1 MAPTDSFDDKFG
13 REGLT
18 FDDVLLVPAASEVLP
33 AEASTSTRFT
43 RSIELDLPLVSA
55 AMDTVT
61 EARLAIAMA
70 RHGGIGVVHRNLS
83 IVDQAAEVDRV
94 KRSESGMITE
104 PVTVAPDATIADAM
118 AVMAQY
124 HISGVPVT
132 DDTGRLVGIIT
143 NRDLRFVE
151 ASEQP
156 VSTAMTSEGLVTAP
170 RGTTL
175 DEAKVIL
182 GKHRIEKLPI
192 VDDNGVL
199 SGLITVKD
207 IQKRIDYP
215 NATKDDQGRLR
226 VAAAVGASPDAFDR
240 VAALVERGVDAIV
253 VDTAHGHARSV
264 LETVAKIKANFDIDV
279 IAGNVATGEATEAL
293 IAAGVD
299 AVKVGIGP
307 GCFAAG
313 TRVLMADATY
323 KNIEEVQAGDR
334 VINMHGAAVTVVK
347 AWCTGVREVVA
358 VRHTATAR
366 ETVCTPDHR
375 FFVGDLSTTAASTV
389 ASRGYADVLSKPTKL
404 GVSKLSWKEIADVD
418 RAALLAPKQID
429 FELPSSLR
437 IDLRDFAV
445 RTEKQLAR
453 YNVHIE
459 QSYDLGYLFG
469 TFLGDGHAFIA
480 KSRNSEIGRVSWYFG
495 AHEATVIEKLLDA
508 AERVTGVRPTVATTV
523 RGVTHINL
531 YSLQWA
537 RLLAAFGKRDE
548 KHLPR
553 EYLCDDATYLR
564 GLFDGL
570 VDSDGHVGDDGR
582 VGFRNTSPRLAE
594 LFNVLCF
601 LTEGSFPEASIE
613 RGSAGGLPG
622 VLDGDCL
629 DSYRSRLN
637 VSHRKRHL
645 DDFQVVK
652 HLGRRNLGLSVP
664 VYDIEVDCPTHSFI
678 ADNVVVHNS
687 ICTTRV
693 VAGIGVPQITAI
705 FDCANA
711 ARGHGVP
718 VIADGGVQFSG
729 DVAKALAAG
738 ADTVMVGNALA
749 GVEES
754 PGEIVVQAG
763 ERFKEYRGMG
773 SLGAMQGRSFSKD
786 RYFQGSVES
795 GKVVPEGIEGR
806 VPYKGPIAN
815 VLHQLVGG
823 LRQAMGYCGSR
834 SIAELQ
840 ANGKFIRITPAS
852 LRESHPHDVVI
863 TKEAPNYRL

>member
-1 MAPTDSFDDKFG
+1 MDDSMS
-13 REGLT
+13 EPPLALT
-18 FDDVLLVPAASEVLP
+18 FDDVLLIPRYSDVLP
-33 AEASTSTRFT
+33 KDADTGTTLGRGVRLAV
-43 RSIELDLPLVSA
+43 PLVSA

-83 IVDQAAEVDRV
+83 IADQAAEVDRV

-104 PVTVAPDATIADAM
+104 PVTVPPDASIADAM

-132 DDTGRLVGIIT
+132 DDRGRLVGIIT

-151 ASEQP
+151 ASDRP

-182 GKHRIEKLPI
+182 GRHRIEKLPI
-192 VDDNGVL
+192 VDDEGVL

-264 LETVAKIKANFDIDV
+264 LETVAKIKANFDIEV
-279 IAGNVATGEATEAL
+279 VAGNVATAEATEAL

-307 GCFAAG
+307 G
-313 TRVLMADATY
+313 
-323 KNIEEVQAGDR
+323 
-334 VINMHGAAVTVVK
+334 
-347 AWCTGVREVVA
+347 
-358 VRHTATAR
+358 
-366 ETVCTPDHR
+366 
-375 FFVGDLSTTAASTV
+375 
-389 ASRGYADVLSKPTKL
+389 
-404 GVSKLSWKEIADVD
+404 
-418 RAALLAPKQID
+418 
-429 FELPSSLR
+429 
-437 IDLRDFAV
+437 
-445 RTEKQLAR
+445 
-453 YNVHIE
+453 
-459 QSYDLGYLFG
+459 
-469 TFLGDGHAFIA
+469 
-480 KSRNSEIGRVSWYFG
+480 
-495 AHEATVIEKLLDA
+495 
-508 AERVTGVRPTVATTV
+508 
-523 RGVTHINL
+523 
-531 YSLQWA
+531 
-537 RLLAAFGKRDE
+537 
-548 KHLPR
+548 
-553 EYLCDDATYLR
+553 
-564 GLFDGL
+564 
-570 VDSDGHVGDDGR
+570 
-582 VGFRNTSPRLAE
+582 
-594 LFNVLCF
+594 
-601 LTEGSFPEASIE
+601 
-613 RGSAGGLPG
+613 
-622 VLDGDCL
+622 
-629 DSYRSRLN
+629 
-637 VSHRKRHL
+637 
-645 DDFQVVK
+645 
-652 HLGRRNLGLSVP
+652 
-664 VYDIEVDCPTHSFI
+664 
-678 ADNVVVHNS
+678 S

-705 FDCANA
+705 FDCATA
-711 ARGHGVP
+711 ARAHGVP

-834 SIAELQ
+834 SVADLQ